1 MERKG
6 NRRPAPY
13 PTVSR
18 LDAVQNPTHRN
29 GRRNIA
35 RAQSSDFRKALH
47 QLHHTPKALSAL
59 TVRVLPNTGN
69 STAAKRAIALRC
81 FLAWLAGG
89 ISAQSQ
95 DSRPSE

>member
-18 LDAVQNPTHRN
+18 LDTVQNPTHRN
-29 GRRNIA
+29 GRPNIA
-35 RAQSSDFRKALH
+35 RAQPSDFRKALH
-47 QLHHTPKALSAL
+47 QLRHTPKAPSAL

-69 STAAKRAIALRC
+69 STAALRTIALRC

-89 ISAQSQ
+89 IGAQSM
-95 DSRPSE
+95 DSRLTE